1 MSFEHTLKRLHPFEG
16 LCLTAADLA
25 DEQLYH
31 RRTLHR
37 HSLFLHGFGVVQACK
52 SNSSRSANATRSS
65 SRLRDHQ

>member
-37 HSLFLHGFGVVQACK
+37 HSLFLHGFGVVQG
-52 SNSSRSANATRSS
+52 SADDN
-65 SRLRDHQ
+65 